1 MTNGYLKVVGS
12 SIVQSK
18 IVATPEPDEDGDK
31 EKSVAVP
38 GFIKYQDFFF
48 FDNRNPASV
57 KAAMTAAQAY
67 VSRMQSKKCPA
78 KLAIYNPPTTFEG
91 LWTGLPYVGQGI
103 GDAS

>member
-1 MTNGYLKVVGS
+1 MINGYLKVVGS

-18 IVATPEPDEDGDK
+18 VVATTEPDEDGDR

-48 FDNRNPASV
+48 FDNRNPDSV
-57 KAAMTAAQAY
+57 KAAMARAQDY
-67 VSRMQSKKCPA
+67 ISKMQTKKCPA
-78 KLAIYNPPTTFEG
+78 KLAIYNPPTMFQG
-91 LWTGLPYVGQGI
+91 LWTGLPFVGQGI